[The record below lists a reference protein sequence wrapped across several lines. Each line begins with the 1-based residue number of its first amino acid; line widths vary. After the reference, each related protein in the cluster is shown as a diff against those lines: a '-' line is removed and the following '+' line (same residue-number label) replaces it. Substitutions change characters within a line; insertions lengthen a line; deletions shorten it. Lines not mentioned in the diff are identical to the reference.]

1 MKKLLAIFVCAVM
14 LLCMSTA
21 AFAAVGDAD
30 EPETI
35 TIGGMPAMA
44 FLEAEI
50 AAGAEHH
57 YTYTAEAGGLLSMN
71 VFAEGAWSF
80 TMQNGSATVSHSSA
94 DADTQGDI
102 AVASGDVVSIVVKN
116 DGDAAATI
124 SCNVSFASAGT
135 VDNPEVISDL
145 GNIDIELDPIDH
157 YEHYY
162 SWTATESGTLSI
174 SVNATTAWTYIVG
187 EDWYNDTDEEVI
199 THVDVEVAAGDVI
212 VLALVNADWDNNN
225 TFHVEMS
232 FSSGSSDSDP
242 VTPDPVDPEPGDDDN
257 NSETGDAIGLVAAML
272 TVSTFGLALLKKKN

>member
-1 MKKLLAIFVCAVM
+1 MKKLLAVFVCAVM

-35 TIGGMPAMA
+35 TIGGLPAMA

-57 YTYTAEAGGLLSMN
+57 YTYTADAAGLLSMN
-71 VFAEGAWSF
+71 VFAEGAWSY
-80 TMQNGSATVSHSSA
+80 TMQNGSTTVSHSSA
-94 DADTQGDI
+94 DSDVQGDI

-116 DGDAAATI
+116 DGEAAATI

-135 VDNPEVISDL
+135 VDNPEVITTL
-145 GNIDIELDPIDH
+145 GDIDIELDPFDH

-187 EDWYNDTDEEVI
+187 DDWYNDTDEEVI
-199 THVDVEVAAGDVI
+199 THVDVEVEAGDEI
-212 VLALVNADWDNNN
+212 VLALVNADCDNNN

-232 FSSGSSDSDP
+232 FSSGSSDP
-242 VTPDPVDPEPGDDDN
+242 VTPAPVDPEP
-257 NSETGDAIGLVAAML
+257 SQTGDAIGLIAAML
-272 TVSTFGLALLKKKN
+272 GVSVLGIAVLKKKN